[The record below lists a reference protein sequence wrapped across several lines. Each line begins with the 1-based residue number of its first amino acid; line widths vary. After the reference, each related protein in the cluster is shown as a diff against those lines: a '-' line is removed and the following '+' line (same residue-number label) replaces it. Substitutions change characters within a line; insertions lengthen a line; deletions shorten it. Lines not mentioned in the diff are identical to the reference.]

1 MLHLKIPKTKTTL
14 LNSGVVLLNNSYNT
28 LMEYNDKNQITKKT
42 TTTKKSFEFSYDKNG
57 NILDDGQ
64 KEYTY
69 TPFGALLTSTNPTS
83 SDTRFKKEDFKGYT
97 SHEQYFDLNLINMKG
112 RMYDPTI
119 GRFLSPDIFI
129 QSPTNSQS
137 FNRYAYVWNNPLKY
151 TDPSGYYL
159 DDGDD
164 DFDFSDPYD
173 DTKTTTTNNNTNNNT
188 KSNDGWDTAD
198 LYDDTGTNVVGTVD
212 FNANTGEFMSQ
223 NTVEGTYEGVVG
235 GYSYGGYLDG
245 SAATNTNLKT
255 GEINAYGGGME
266 YHQSASGFSQL
277 KGDDGYYSHW
287 GINGKNLYSNNQ
299 LKNGDI
305 NKYATAKRVEP
316 TEYHKAKA
324 ISDYFGKVSDWSMYA
339 SVTGFPGFALAST
352 ITNAISYSLNP
363 DRSLEDDFNQ
373 AQDLFG
379 DLNDNAKR

>member
-1 MLHLKIPKTKTTL
+1 
-14 LNSGVVLLNNSYNT
+14 
-28 LMEYNDKNQITKKT
+28 MEYNDKNQITKKT

-235 GYSYGGYLDG
+235 GYSYGGYLDR

-305 NKYATAKRVEP
+305 NKYATTKRVEP
-316 TEYHKAKA
+316 TEKEKRQALSNDLKTLGSVIGTIGQLSGRKDIGLIGSA
-324 ISDYFGKVSDWSMYA
+324 IYGLGY
-339 SVTGFPGFALAST
+339 LADPEKT
-352 ITNAISYSLNP
+352 L
-363 DRSLEDDFNQ
+363 DDQFDIVDTVNGE
-373 AQDLFG
+373 LHG
-379 DLNDNAKR
+379 LKR

>member
-1 MLHLKIPKTKTTL
+1 
-14 LNSGVVLLNNSYNT
+14 
-28 LMEYNDKNQITKKT
+28 MEYNDKNQITKKT

-223 NTVEGTYEGVVG
+223 NTVDGSQEGRLG
-235 GYSYGGYLDG
+235 GYDYSVDADGQYTTQNLETGEKEAGWNTGSYHQFANGVETFTDSAINYHSIGYKGKTIEATKSIVELTNITLESLNTPAGRIGLNGISGAISLGSFGLKRGGY
-245 SAATNTNLKT
+245 
-255 GEINAYGGGME
+255 YG
-266 YHQSASGFSQL
+266 
-277 KGDDGYYSHW
+277 
-287 GINGKNLYSNNQ
+287 
-299 LKNGDI
+299 
-305 NKYATAKRVEP
+305 
-316 TEYHKAKA
+316 
-324 ISDYFGKVSDWSMYA
+324 
-339 SVTGFPGFALAST
+339 ALAFGLTGLGLGFVIGGWNEFGFDVPISKGQVAMQ
-352 ITNAISYSLNP
+352 AI
-363 DRSLEDDFNQ
+363 
-373 AQDLFG
+373 DL
-379 DLNDNAKR
+379 AKGKEWD

>member
-1 MLHLKIPKTKTTL
+1 
-14 LNSGVVLLNNSYNT
+14 
-28 LMEYNDKNQITKKT
+28 MEYNDKNQITKKT

-223 NTVEGTYEGVVG
+223 NTVDGSQEGRLGGYDYSVDADGQYTTQNLETGEKEAGWNTGSYHQYANGVETFTDSAIDYSGIAYKGSRFYTKEEILSQLNGVVASFIDIDDIAKALNRVTNLHNVLTSDNKTRATFSVIGGIIG
-235 GYSYGGYLDG
+235 GYIGERMGIGYKSKATLSIAG
-245 SAATNTNLKT
+245 SLIGSSIA
-255 GEINAYGGGME
+255 
-266 YHQSASGFSQL
+266 
-277 KGDDGYYSHW
+277 DDIY
-287 GINGKNLYSNNQ
+287 N
-299 LKNGDI
+299 
-305 NKYATAKRVEP
+305 
-316 TEYHKAKA
+316 
-324 ISDYFGKVSDWSMYA
+324 
-339 SVTGFPGFALAST
+339 
-352 ITNAISYSLNP
+352 
-363 DRSLEDDFNQ
+363 
-373 AQDLFG
+373 DLFG
-379 DLNDNAKR
+379 N